1 MTKKEINNILKNESG
16 ITLLEKESE
25 QSFFES
31 VLNNTISLIS
41 AIYFLTRKK
50 LDSLILTE
58 KRILLIVHN
67 KIQIE
72 KKLNGNESLIY
83 NGGKSA
89 LEIIDKNKK
98 SIIGLNK
105 LRVSYEEGKLI
116 RQKLTEFNIEKS
128 RGDQC

>member
-1 MTKKEINNILKNESG
+1 MTKKEIVKTESG
-16 ITLLEKESE
+16 VILLEKESE

-31 VLNNTISLIS
+31 ILNNTVSFIS

-58 KRILLIVHN
+58 KRILLIVRN
-67 KIQIE
+67 KIQLE
-72 KKLNGNESLIY
+72 KKLNGNESLTY
-83 NGGKSA
+83 NGVKSA
-89 LEIIDKNKK
+89 LEITDQNEK

-116 RQKLTEFNIEKS
+116 SQKLIEFDNRTE
-128 RGDQC
+128 

>member
-16 ITLLEKESE
+16 IILLEKESE

-58 KRILLIVHN
+58 KRILLIVRN

-83 NGGKSA
+83 NGVKSA
-89 LEIIDKNKK
+89 LEITDQNEK

-116 RQKLTEFNIEKS
+116 RQKLTEFENRTE
-128 RGDQC
+128 